1 MQDFF
6 VDETVLLCYCI
17 SKVAKGL
24 FFLREKSGS
33 IVCGQRNPAGSEAT
47 APRQRQKRRFARDS
61 NKQRILLEVRH
72 AYKDYI
78 IMH

>member
-24 FFLREKSGS
+24 FFLREKSGYMA
-33 IVCGQRNPAGSEAT
+33 CKRLLPAGSEAT
-47 APRQRQKRRFARDS
+47 APGRTVWRLAQDS

-72 AYKDYI
+72 AYKNYI